1 MTIQLAKGLV
11 AALFCLGLTACGLKG
26 PLYMPP
32 VEQPKAEQPSAPQ
45 EPPATTE
52 QTAPGTEQH

>member
-11 AALFCLGLTACGLKG
+11 AILLCLGLTACGLKG

-32 VEQPKAEQPSAPQ
+32 PPEQTQSQLHEGASAPAAQ
-45 EPPATTE
+45 S
-52 QTAPGTEQH
+52 APGAELH

>member
-11 AALFCLGLTACGLKG
+11 ATLLCLGLTACGLKG

-32 VEQPKAEQPSAPQ
+32 PPEQPQAQAPAAQPAQSDEKPATGAEQN
-45 EPPATTE
+45 
-52 QTAPGTEQH
+52 

>member
-1 MTIQLAKGLV
+1 M
-11 AALFCLGLTACGLKG
+11 AALLCLGLTACGLKG

-45 EPPATTE
+45 ELPATTE